1 MSIRANPAAYLKAL
15 ARDNTQLLLN
25 KIWTLPFERVDD
37 VVIAKLPP
45 PSFLLPREKPVPK
58 AKTPSKWE
66 AYAKEKGIVKR
77 KKTKLVWDEIVNVSH
92 SYEMLRYGTTV
103 NSI

>member
-1 MSIRANPAAYLKAL
+1 MFFRSNPNSYLKAL

-25 KIWTLPFERVDD
+25 RIWDLPFERVDD

-58 AKTPSKWE
+58 ARAPTKWE
-66 AYAKEKGIVKR
+66 TYAKDKGITKR
-77 KKTKLVWDEIVNVSH
+77 KKTKLVWDEIVNVRRNLLIF
-92 SYEMLRYGTTV
+92 YLIF
-103 NSI
+103 N